1 MNKQWGIR
9 ITKLKVFIVQPVRSG
24 NSVSIVDTCESMV
37 VMSLTILH
45 EKQLPLRI
53 SKIYEIFY
61 LFPQH

>member
-24 NSVSIVDTCESMV
+24 NSVSTVDTLESMV

-53 SKIYEIFY
+53 YN
-61 LFPQH
+61 